1 MLFDHALIITSRDEY
16 PYIQQTRKSNNRI
29 IMDDE
34 LDGDKVV
41 VKARLLR
48 MLNYA
53 CYYDDVLIVGI
64 DPGRRIGLTALY
76 MRTELCSEVL
86 SSIAD
91 VVDVVSAIVH
101 GVSAS
106 RSVIRVGYGE
116 PRIAREITSMLYNR
130 LADRV
135 EIELVDEHGTSSN
148 GGSNKRG
155 SRDKAS
161 AKAIAMRRGRQ
172 FKPYNVAI

>member
-1 MLFDHALIITSRDEY
+1 MDGRDRVILDE
-16 PYIQQTRKSNNRI
+16 
-29 IMDDE
+29 E
-34 LDGDKVV
+34 LDGDRAI
-41 VKARLLR
+41 VKARILR
-48 MLNYA
+48 RLKQDRYH
-53 CYYDDVLIVGI
+53 DDTLVIGI

-76 MRTELCSEVL
+76 MRTELSSEVL
-86 SSIAD
+86 SSVDD
-91 VVDVVSAIVH
+91 VVEAVSLLVH

-106 RSVIRVGYGE
+106 RNVIRIGYGE
-116 PRIAREITSMLYNR
+116 PRMARDITYMLHER

-161 AKAIAMRRGRQ
+161 AKAIAMRRGKR
-172 FKPYNVAI
+172 FRPYNVI

>member
-1 MLFDHALIITSRDEY
+1 
-16 PYIQQTRKSNNRI
+16 
-29 IMDDE
+29 MDDE
-34 LDGDKVV
+34 LDGDKAV
-41 VKARLLR
+41 VKAKLLR
-48 MLNYA
+48 MLNDAYH
-53 CYYDDVLIVGI
+53 DDVLIVGI

-86 SSIAD
+86 SSIDD
-91 VVDVVSAIVH
+91 VVDVVSALVH

-116 PRIAREITSMLYNR
+116 PRIAREIASMLYHR

-155 SRDKAS
+155 PRDKAS

-172 FKPYNVAI
+172 FKPYNVLI

>member
-1 MLFDHALIITSRDEY
+1 
-16 PYIQQTRKSNNRI
+16 
-29 IMDDE
+29 
-34 LDGDKVV
+34 
-41 VKARLLR
+41 
-48 MLNYA
+48 
-53 CYYDDVLIVGI
+53 
-64 DPGRRIGLTALY
+64 TALY

>member
-1 MLFDHALIITSRDEY
+1 MG
-16 PYIQQTRKSNNRI
+16 RKSNSRI

-34 LDGDKVV
+34 LDGDKAV
-41 VKARLLR
+41 VKAKLLR
-48 MLNYA
+48 MLNDAYH
-53 CYYDDVLIVGI
+53 DDVLIVGI

-91 VVDVVSAIVH
+91 VVDVVGALVH

-116 PRIAREITSMLYNR
+116 PRIAREIASMLYHR

-155 SRDKAS
+155 QRDKAS

-172 FKPYNVAI
+172 FKPYSVVFR

>member
-1 MLFDHALIITSRDEY
+1 MLFGHALIITSRDEY
-16 PYIQQTRKSNNRI
+16 SYIQRSRKSNGSRI
-29 IMDDE
+29 IMDEE
-34 LDGDKVV
+34 LDGDKAV

-48 MLNYA
+48 MLNDAYH
-53 CYYDDVLIVGI
+53 DDLLIVGI
-64 DPGRRIGLTALY
+64 DPGRRMGLTALY

-91 VVDVVSAIVH
+91 VVYVVNTLVH

-106 RSVIRVGYGE
+106 RNVIRIGYGE
-116 PRIAREITSMLYNR
+116 PRMAREIASMLYNR
-130 LADRV
+130 LADRAD
-135 EIELVDEHGTSSN
+135 IELVDEHGTSSN

-155 SRDKAS
+155 LRDKAS

-172 FKPYNVAI
+172 FKPYNVVR